1 MSRLNEENLSC
12 ESQLIRPTSQPRALK
27 LIAKPYLASYS
38 TSDRIIRLLVEEGLN
53 HLPVVSSTVTTP
65 LGIEYKGVS
74 FQGKICGVSI
84 MRAGEVSLRDRAG
97 YIDCVC
103 IEILML

>member
-1 MSRLNEENLSC
+1 LH
-12 ESQLIRPTSQPRALK
+12 
-27 LIAKPYLASYS
+27 S

-53 HLPVVSSTVTTP
+53 HLPVVSSKVTTP

-84 MRAGEVSLRDRAG
+84 MRAGEVSLRVDGAAMG
-97 YIDCVC
+97 TDV
-103 IEILML
+103 